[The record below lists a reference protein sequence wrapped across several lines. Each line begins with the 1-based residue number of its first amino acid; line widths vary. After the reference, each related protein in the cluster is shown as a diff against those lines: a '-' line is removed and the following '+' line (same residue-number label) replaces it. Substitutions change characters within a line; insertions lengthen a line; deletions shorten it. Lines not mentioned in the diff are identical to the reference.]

1 MLYIPVKYGI
11 IFQHETHHH
20 QLHTSLTHIFTAHVW
35 SHISIIK
42 VKLSLCLTKHYAIK
56 TYWGS
61 RGIAP
66 HILNLGTRWRWM
78 VSFLPQVLQPWEKN
92 TW

>member
-61 RGIAP
+61 GGTSMPQGESPLYPHDRG
-66 HILNLGTRWRWM
+66 LGG
-78 VSFLPQVLQPWEKN
+78 PQMESTQL
-92 TW
+92 